1 MMKTL
6 VIQVL
11 SEFLLIVTEMD
22 WLAEAEKASLLEGYA
37 GSQNQWEAK
46 EPNIENGHTQKT
58 QGTLDAKK

>member
-1 MMKTL
+1 MMKAL

-37 GSQNQWEAK
+37 GSQNQ
-46 EPNIENGHTQKT
+46 
-58 QGTLDAKK
+58 